1 MNPVQW
7 YRFGNPSGVWFL
19 MRSHEL
25 GKWGEDVAAEY
36 LQSKGFIILDRNW
49 RCEDGELDIV
59 ALDGEAIVVVEVRTR
74 SSDTYGTP
82 EESLTSQKRRHLQ
95 NAALAYLQK
104 KDRLDAVWRIDVV
117 AIDAHRS
124 GDLERIEHYTNAIE
138 GERES

>member
-1 MNPVQW
+1 
-7 YRFGNPSGVWFL
+7 

-36 LQSKGFIILDRNW
+36 LQSIGFIVLDRNW
-49 RCEDGELDIV
+49 RCEEGELDIV
-59 ALDGEAIVVVEVRTR
+59 ALDSEVIVVVEVRTR
-74 SSDTYGTP
+74 SSDAYGTP

-95 NAALAYLQK
+95 NAALTYLQE

-117 AIDAHRS
+117 AIDAAQS
-124 GDLERIEHYTNAIE
+124 GDVERIDHYINAIE